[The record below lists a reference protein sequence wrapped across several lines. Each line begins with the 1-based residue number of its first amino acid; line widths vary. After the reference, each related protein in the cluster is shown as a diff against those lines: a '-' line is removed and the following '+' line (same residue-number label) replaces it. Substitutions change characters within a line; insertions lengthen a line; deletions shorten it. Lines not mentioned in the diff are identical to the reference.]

1 MKANYK
7 LTDEEILL
15 RRRGGKTIEELAN
28 EAGVGYV
35 TMQKKLK
42 ALQKVEIARYDTLG
56 DGKGGFWT
64 VTEVTDT
71 KITAKNRETHAVVMI
86 DMQRFQSG
94 KTNYHK
100 LDTPPVKVY
109 NLNDVDPPKEKA
121 AAPAEE
127 VKEPAETSVKPF
139 LAPPEPARRRYIEQ
153 IENLLDAAQLEQQ
166 SEVKY
171 LYYLVHEIFKNGF
184 DAEFKMED
192 KQE

>member
-15 RRRGGKTIEELAN
+15 RRQGGKTIEELAH

-42 ALQKVEIARYDTLG
+42 ALQKPEIARLDTLG

-71 KITAKNRETHAVVMI
+71 KITAKNRETHAAVFI

-94 KTNYHK
+94 KTNFHK

-109 NLNDVDPPKEKA
+109 NLKDVDQKEKT

-127 VKEPAETSVKPF
+127 AKEPAKTSAKP
-139 LAPPEPARRRYIEQ
+139 APASPPKPARRRYIEQ
-153 IENLLDAAQLEQQ
+153 IENILDAAQPECQ
-166 SEVKY
+166 SEAKY

-192 KQE
+192 EQE

>member
-1 MKANYK
+1 MKANFK

-15 RRRGGKTIEELAN
+15 LRQEGKTIEELAY

-42 ALQKVEIARYDTLG
+42 ALQKPEIARFDTLG

-100 LDTPPVKVY
+100 LDTPSVKVY

-139 LAPPEPARRRYIEQ
+139 LAPSEPARRRYIEQ
-153 IENLLDAAQLEQQ
+153 IENLLDAAQPEQQ

-184 DAEFKMED
+184 DAEFTMEGD
-192 KQE
+192 K

>member
-15 RRRGGKTIEELAN
+15 RRQGGKTIEELAH

-42 ALQKVEIARYDTLG
+42 ALQKPEIARLDTLG

-71 KITAKNRETHAVVMI
+71 KITARNRETHAVVMI

-100 LDTPPVKVY
+100 LDVPPVKVY
-109 NLNDVDPPKEKA
+109 NLKDVEPPQKA

-127 VKEPAETSVKPF
+127 VKEPVETSVKPF
-139 LAPPEPARRRYIEQ
+139 LAQPPEPARRRYIEQ
-153 IENLLDAAQLEQQ
+153 IENLLDAAQPECQ

-184 DAEFKMED
+184 DTEFMMED